1 MDLLKP
7 EYLPFLQQ
15 VKAYNP
21 LMFDFA
27 VKRLIEADGVSF
39 ANSVFETRPF
49 FDRKLI

>member
-1 MDLLKP
+1 MDLLNP

-27 VKRLIEADGVSF
+27 VKRLIQADGVNF
-39 ANSVFETRPF
+39 ANNIFETRKF
-49 FDRKLI
+49 FDDSF

>member
-27 VKRLIEADGVSF
+27 VKRLIASDGVSF
-39 ANSVFETRPF
+39 ANSVFETRKF
-49 FDRKLI
+49 FDNAI